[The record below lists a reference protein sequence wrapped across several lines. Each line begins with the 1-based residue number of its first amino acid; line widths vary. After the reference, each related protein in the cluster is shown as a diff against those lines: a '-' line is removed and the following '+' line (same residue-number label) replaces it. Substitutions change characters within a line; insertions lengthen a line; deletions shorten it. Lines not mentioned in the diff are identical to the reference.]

1 MMAASP
7 RTANAPRTIAAIVP
21 PPSLPLAGMLAPS
34 VALIADAAAV
44 AAVSSGS
51 FPSSPRAFACV
62 LVPFGALGAAAG
74 CAAVVCAVLL
84 DCWVRNWLRLV
95 GSRLVDEGEE
105 EEEEDDDDEEE
116 EEEEE
121 EVIFVVVV
129 VVVVEDVVLT
139 VLIVVVVVVAVVA
152 VVDMIL
158 QHVNGWPLFKTPHPP
173 STLAHL

>member
-21 PPSLPLAGMLAPS
+21 PPSLPLAEVLAPS

-84 DCWVRNWLRLV
+84 DCGVRNWLRLV

-105 EEEEDDDDEEE
+105 EEDDDDDEEE

-129 VVVVEDVVLT
+129 VVVVEVVVLS
-139 VLIVVVVVVAVVA
+139 VFIVVVVVVAVVA
-152 VVDMIL
+152 VVGMIL